1 MEILIDTIL
10 LDLDEDEESLPLKV
24 MKVLSLER
32 PVPVRIIRKS
42 LDARNK
48 KHIHYRYRVIA
59 AIDDRDSERLLG
71 LPGVSP
77 AARDTEPVRVP
88 AALKGARIAVIGSG
102 PAGIFCAMRLIE
114 HGAEVHVFERGKPV
128 EDRIRD
134 IHALENH
141 GVLNRESNVLF
152 GEGGAGTYSDG
163 KLTAR
168 TKRPEAQWVFSRLV
182 DMGAPAS
189 ILYDA
194 RPHLG
199 TDMLA
204 AIIRNIRA
212 CICSRGSSIHYSER
226 MDDLIIQ
233 GDAVKG
239 FVTSLGREHRYDHVF
254 LAPGHSA
261 RDTYDMLRARNVA
274 LSAKPFAVGARVE
287 HPREMIDSIQYGA
300 SKFRDMLPAA
310 EYALTYKNT
319 STGKGTYTFCMCP
332 GGRIINSSSEPG
344 GSCVNGMSN
353 SRRDTPFSNAAIV
366 VTVGP
371 ADWGPGPLD
380 GILFQRKIEEAAFL
394 CSGNSAYAPAQRI
407 TSFMKNKIDR
417 ALPPSSYRPG
427 IVPASLRDYIPEQ
440 IAEELLLGLR
450 AFDKRMKGF
459 ITEEGVLVGAET
471 RTSSPV
477 RIVRDKSFQ
486 SVSHRGLFPIGEGS
500 GYSGGIISS
509 AVDGIRAADT
519 ACALL
524 NKQ

>member
-168 TKRPEAQWVFSRLV
+168 TKRPEAGVLQARGHGSSRVNPLRRQAPPRYRHARRHHQEHPHLYTFRGIFHSLQRTHGRSHHTGRCGKRLCNV
-182 DMGAPAS
+182 SGPGAP
-189 ILYDA
+189 
-194 RPHLG
+194 
-199 TDMLA
+199 
-204 AIIRNIRA
+204 
-212 CICSRGSSIHYSER
+212 
-226 MDDLIIQ
+226 
-233 GDAVKG
+233 V
-239 FVTSLGREHRYDHVF
+239 
-254 LAPGHSA
+254 
-261 RDTYDMLRARNVA
+261 
-274 LSAKPFAVGARVE
+274 
-287 HPREMIDSIQYGA
+287 
-300 SKFRDMLPAA
+300 
-310 EYALTYKNT
+310 
-319 STGKGTYTFCMCP
+319 
-332 GGRIINSSSEPG
+332 
-344 GSCVNGMSN
+344 
-353 SRRDTPFSNAAIV
+353 
-366 VTVGP
+366 
-371 ADWGPGPLD
+371 
-380 GILFQRKIEEAAFL
+380 
-394 CSGNSAYAPAQRI
+394 
-407 TSFMKNKIDR
+407 
-417 ALPPSSYRPG
+417 
-427 IVPASLRDYIPEQ
+427 
-440 IAEELLLGLR
+440 
-450 AFDKRMKGF
+450 
-459 ITEEGVLVGAET
+459 
-471 RTSSPV
+471 
-477 RIVRDKSFQ
+477 
-486 SVSHRGLFPIGEGS
+486 
-500 GYSGGIISS
+500 
-509 AVDGIRAADT
+509 
-519 ACALL
+519 
-524 NKQ
+524 